1 MGRLDGRVALITG
14 AARGQGAQAAR
25 RFAAEGAQVML
36 ADMLDDQGTAVAAEI
51 GHAAA
56 YAHLDVTDEDAWA
69 KAVAECVARFGK
81 LDALVNNAGI
91 YRVAPLTEITLE
103 DYLAI
108 TAVNEV
114 GVFLGMRAVAP
125 ALAEAGG
132 GTIVNVSSTAAML
145 PFPGATAYAASKA
158 AVLGLTK
165 VAAGELGPLGIRVNS
180 VHPGAVD
187 TPMMAGVDTA
197 AAGRLLP
204 LRRIGTTGDIA
215 AMVLFLTCG
224 ESAFCTGAAFV
235 ADGGLCAGPVFR
247 EPPPRESRRRHRG
260 SAGNRAGDRRGA
272 ERRRRGVTV
281 FDINADGAR
290 SAAERLGP
298 AALPIAGD
306 VASEEDVGRMVA
318 ATVERFGRLDIL
330 VSNAAA
336 FGPEIEGRTTTR
348 RPRRWPCGTAPWR

>member
-1 MGRLDGRVALITG
+1 MARLDGRVALITG
-14 AARGQGAQAAR
+14 AARGQGAAAAR
-25 RFAAEGAQVML
+25 RFAADGAQVML
-36 ADMLDDQGTAVAAEI
+36 ADVLDDLGRAVADEI
-51 GHAAA
+51 GQAAA

-69 KAVAECVARFGK
+69 KTVAECVARFGK

-91 YRVAPLTEITLE
+91 YRVAPLTELTLE

-108 TAVNEV
+108 TAINEV
-114 GVFLGMRAVAP
+114 GVFLGMRAAAP

-132 GTIVNVSSTAAML
+132 GTIVNVSSIAAML

-197 AAGRLLP
+197 AAGQSLP

-215 AMVLFLTCG
+215 AMVLFLTGG

-235 ADGGLCAGPVFR
+235 ADGGQCAGPVF
-247 EPPPRESRRRHRG
+247 S
-260 SAGNRAGDRRGA
+260 
-272 ERRRRGVTV
+272 
-281 FDINADGAR
+281 
-290 SAAERLGP
+290 
-298 AALPIAGD
+298 
-306 VASEEDVGRMVA
+306 
-318 ATVERFGRLDIL
+318 
-330 VSNAAA
+330 
-336 FGPEIEGRTTTR
+336 
-348 RPRRWPCGTAPWR
+348 

>member
-1 MGRLDGRVALITG
+1 VGRLDGRVALITG

-25 RFAAEGAQVML
+25 QFAAEGAQVML
-36 ADMLDDQGTAVAAEI
+36 ADVLDDLGPAVAAEI
-51 GHAAA
+51 GQAAA

-69 KAVAECVARFGK
+69 KAAAECVARFGK

-165 VAAGELGPLGIRVNS
+165 VAAGEFGPLGIRVNS

-197 AAGRLLP
+197 VAGRLLP
-204 LRRIGTTGDIA
+204 LRRIGNTGDIA
-215 AMVLFLTCG
+215 AVVLFLTSG

-235 ADGGLCAGPVFR
+235 ADGGLCAGPVF
-247 EPPPRESRRRHRG
+247 S
-260 SAGNRAGDRRGA
+260 
-272 ERRRRGVTV
+272 
-281 FDINADGAR
+281 
-290 SAAERLGP
+290 
-298 AALPIAGD
+298 
-306 VASEEDVGRMVA
+306 
-318 ATVERFGRLDIL
+318 
-330 VSNAAA
+330 
-336 FGPEIEGRTTTR
+336 
-348 RPRRWPCGTAPWR
+348 